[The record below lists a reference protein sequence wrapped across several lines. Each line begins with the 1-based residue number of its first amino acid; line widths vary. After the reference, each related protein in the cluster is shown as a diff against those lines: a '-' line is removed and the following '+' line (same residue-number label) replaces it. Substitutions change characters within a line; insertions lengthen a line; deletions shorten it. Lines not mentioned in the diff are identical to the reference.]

1 MQAEAVS
8 VSLFLVSVKSKS
20 FNRPSFAVRPGLEA
34 RVAYLVRDSRVESE
48 DPVAMEQREL
58 RMPDVGE
65 MGVTAEPAGEAEVEV
80 AVTVMPSGVTE

>member
-1 MQAEAVS
+1 M
-8 VSLFLVSVKSKS
+8 VSVKSKS

-58 RMPDVGE
+58 RMPDVAE
-65 MGVTAEPAGEAEVEV
+65 TVAMAEPVGVAVEEV
-80 AVTVMPSGVTE
+80 AVTAMPSGVMEWQ

>member
-1 MQAEAVS
+1 M
-8 VSLFLVSVKSKS
+8 VSVKSKS

-65 MGVTAEPAGEAEVEV
+65 MGVTAAAEAAIEM
-80 AVTVMPSGVTE
+80 AVQAQEQV